1 MSLTLLLR
9 APSSEATQ
17 EIDDSRPV
25 VLGRSQLCSFII
37 AHPTVS
43 RRHAEIRIESNRLV
57 LRDLDSANGTFINDV
72 PSKEGIVSSGDRIR
86 LGSADLVLQVS
97 HVSASSEAPSRA
109 LRPPEKQQILAGVA
123 DQLKPAD
130 LVQVLASGG
139 KTGSLMLRKGRFG
152 RVDFKDGQVCFAKVD
167 GIEGEK
173 AFHRIMTWEGA
184 EFRFC
189 FAHPKEGNLEKP
201 TDVLLVNNARLQEEM
216 KDLQEVLP
224 DPAMELLLI
233 SEADT
238 LPLSSLE
245 REVIRITPEVRT
257 LRGIYDA
264 SSLPDPEVAK
274 AVVRLLA
281 SGILSVSPA
290 ESAPV
295 AQT

>member
-1 MSLTLLLR
+1 LKLVLV

-17 EIDDSRPV
+17 EIDDSGAV
-25 VLGRSQLCSFII
+25 VLGRSQLCDFIVT
-37 AHPTVS
+37 HSTVS
-43 RRHAEIRIESNRLV
+43 RRHAAIQIQSNRLV
-57 LRDLDSANGTFINDV
+57 LKDLNSTNGTYINDV
-72 PSKEGIVSSGDRIR
+72 PSVGGIVSSGDRIC
-86 LGSADLVLQVS
+86 LGSAELLLKVFQVS
-97 HVSASSEAPSRA
+97 ANAEAPPRT
-109 LRPPEKQQILAGVA
+109 LRPPEKKQILAGVA

-152 RVDFKDGQVCFAKVD
+152 RVDFKDGQVCYAKVD

-189 FAHPKEGNLEKP
+189 FARPKEGNLEQR

-216 KDLQEVLP
+216 KDLEEALP
-224 DPAMELLLI
+224 DPATELLLV

-238 LPLSSLE
+238 LPLTSLE
-245 REVIRITPEVRT
+245 REVIRATPEVKT
-257 LRGIYDA
+257 LRGIFDA
-264 SSLPDPEVAK
+264 SPLPDPEIAK

-281 SGILSVSPA
+281 SGILSVNPTETATATS
-290 ESAPV
+290 S
-295 AQT
+295 